1 MASWHAYNL
10 TTLRQPVNRMVE
22 ETVTTIL
29 DQIENDGDKTKRIEI
44 EGDLIVRS
52 SARIPKGWKT

>member
-44 EGDLIVRS
+44 EGDLTVRS